1 MWSLVTEHSQ
11 INTRP
16 QSVKYA
22 LRGFYWDI
30 MQLLIDMAIHITY
43 HSTFKI
49 DYFLKT
55 HAITQTVTV
64 FNAAAEMQ

>member
-1 MWSLVTEHSQ
+1 MWNLVTEHSQ

-43 HSTFKI
+43 HSTLKTTLF
-49 DYFLKT
+49 KT
-55 HAITQTVTV
+55 HAITQSITGLI
-64 FNAAAEMQ
+64 ASAEMQ